1 MITGHDIIYISSI
14 EWSFLWQIH
23 QEIAIRLA
31 RAGNRVLYIENTGV
45 RAPGVRDARR
55 VTARLK
61 RWASTSSSNGVNEV
75 VPNLFVCSP
84 LVLPPFGGR
93 LRREINK
100 RIFLSRVKKIARD
113 LGFKNHLL
121 WTYLPTD
128 TAVDVIS
135 ALRNP
140 TSRILYYCVAD
151 FWKLTPHPEM
161 LLRSEEELIKM
172 ADLVLTTCASL
183 ASHCEQWTNQ
193 THLFPAGVNLDAFPR
208 SKVFKRADFSEYDNA
223 FPQDLKPALEHKLRQ
238 GGKAIGYVGGIHRFM
253 DQELIAGLANLR
265 PEWSFIFVGPEQAP
279 TVALQELRNVFLLGA
294 RPHSE
299 LASYLQYFDA
309 CLIPYKTTDDTVT
322 IVPVKL
328 NEYLAAGKPV
338 ISTRLPTVSRFNEK
352 HGVLTLSDAE
362 PVAFVNAIESELQDD
377 SALEIH
383 RRREIAELSS
393 YDVRL
398 EEISTLICRSFA
410 QDQQTEFPLEMDV
423 EEACLTKSR

>member
-1 MITGHDIIYISSI
+1 
-14 EWSFLWQIH
+14 
-23 QEIAIRLA
+23 
-31 RAGNRVLYIENTGV
+31 
-45 RAPGVRDARR
+45 
-55 VTARLK
+55 
-61 RWASTSSSNGVNEV
+61 
-75 VPNLFVCSP
+75 
-84 LVLPPFGGR
+84 
-93 LRREINK
+93 
-100 RIFLSRVKKIARD
+100 
-113 LGFKNHLL
+113 
-121 WTYLPTD
+121 
-128 TAVDVIS
+128 
-135 ALRNP
+135 
-140 TSRILYYCVAD
+140 
-151 FWKLTPHPEM
+151 
-161 LLRSEEELIKM
+161 M

-183 ASHCEQWTNQ
+183 ASHCEQWTNR